1 MEEPTAD
8 DGGFSR
14 PTHFS
19 TGIYIEKSV
28 LDARERAES
37 KKRWLDE
44 NKVGLKITV
53 PSRKTGCEP
62 FPSNAV
68 AEGAGG
74 PASAMYVEPATA
86 VTASRLKSKTGW
98 LETERNGGRSLP
110 AYCSLPRTPAHAG
123 IASLPP
129 TTNLTTNRFR
139 NVRFAGGEERSLHRD
154 AEQALSN
161 ASLVKFEELVGH

>member
-28 LDARERAES
+28 LDARERAAS

-44 NKVGLKITV
+44 NKVGLKVSV
-53 PSRKTGCEP
+53 PSKMTGCEP
-62 FPSNAV
+62 YPSNAV

-74 PASAMYVEPATA
+74 PSSAAYIEPGKA
-86 VTASRLKSKTGW
+86 VTASRLASKSGW
-98 LETERNGGRSLP
+98 LETERNGGRS
-110 AYCSLPRTPAHAG
+110 
-123 IASLPP
+123 I
-129 TTNLTTNRFR
+129 
-139 NVRFAGGEERSLHRD
+139 NVW
-154 AEQALSN
+154 
-161 ASLVKFEELVGH
+161 